1 MGYSG
6 MLTGRWNL
14 VLALLICAVAAVLRI
29 VLISDRPIWFD
40 EAFSWTLA
48 TEFGPAEIVQRT
60 GRDVHP
66 PLYYLLLSGWTSIF
80 GESLCAMRSLSV
92 ILGTSTV
99 FVAWLVGLTV
109 ASDGAARDL
118 SSGSDHS
125 RWRWGPEQIGGLIF
139 SGLVAT
145 SAFQIRWSGE
155 VRMYALLS
163 LLFLLATWFA
173 VKAVR
178 CDPERKRWWIA
189 FSLSCAAMMYTH
201 NYGLFS
207 VIGLSAF
214 VLLDVF
220 FQSQKTK
227 GQRSLR
233 SIWLCLA
240 AIGGAGILYLP
251 WLPMLFAQ
259 KAQVAEDYWMSNFSW
274 RSLASAWDHL
284 FVPENRYSAIQT
296 TRGTV
301 ILSVLMS
308 LLLIFQ
314 FRGNRFDRF
323 CFWVTMTP
331 IVLAI
336 LISNIGS
343 SIIGDR
349 LFVLAHLGAL
359 LTITRAMVRW
369 LDTTSAIL
377 LAILLMADG
386 LYLHARYQTQ
396 LDVKAHQG
404 IRAAMKVVNE
414 DSDRSI
420 PVIVLQPCLY
430 FSARYYAEDRS
441 RVQLCTL
448 PENIR
453 HYTGGPI
460 LRPEEVQGVE
470 ELANLTQSSIWVLTS
485 TGYTAGYS
493 EPFTPKDWV
502 REQTEA
508 FPAVYGFEGSVRL
521 SKYRRFSEPEYDN
534 STQQKALK

>member
-1 MGYSG
+1 MVA
-6 MLTGRWNL
+6 GRWN
-14 VLALLICAVAAVLRI
+14 VVSALLICAVAAVLRM

-66 PLYYLLLSGWTSIF
+66 PLYYLLLSGWISIF
-80 GESLCAMRSLSV
+80 GESLFAMRSLSAL
-92 ILGTSTV
+92 LGTSTV
-99 FVAWLVGLTV
+99 FVAWMVGMTV
-109 ASDGAARDL
+109 ASDAAEPESPSED
-118 SSGSDHS
+118 DH
-125 RWRWGPEQIGGLIF
+125 RARRLQPEHMGGLIF

-178 CDPERKRWWIA
+178 CEPERKRWWIA
-189 FSLSCAAMMYTH
+189 FSLTCAAMMYTH

-207 VIGLSAF
+207 VMGLSAF

-220 FQSQKTK
+220 FQSQKSK
-227 GQRSLR
+227 RQSSLR
-233 SIWLCLA
+233 SVWLCVA

-251 WLPMLFAQ
+251 WLPVLFAQ
-259 KAQVAEDYWMSNFSW
+259 KAQVAADYWMSSFSW
-274 RSLASAWDHL
+274 RSLALAWDHL

-301 ILSVLMS
+301 ILSVLIS
-308 LLLIFQ
+308 LLFILQ
-314 FRGNRFDRF
+314 FRGNRCDRL

-331 IVLAI
+331 IALAVV
-336 LISNIGS
+336 ISTLGS

-359 LTITRAMVRW
+359 LTITRAVVRW
-369 LDTTSAIL
+369 LDMTIAVL

-386 LYLHARYQTQ
+386 LYLHDRYQTQ

-404 IRAAMKVVNE
+404 IRAAMQVVQE
-414 DSDRSI
+414 SSDRSI
-420 PVIVLQPCLY
+420 PVVVLQPCLY
-430 FSARYYAEDRS
+430 FSARYHAADRN
-441 RVQLCTL
+441 RVQLFTL

-460 LRPEEVQGVE
+460 LRPEEIHGVDK
-470 ELANLTQSSIWVLTS
+470 LADRTDPVIWVMTS
-485 TGYTAGYS
+485 TGYTAGYT

-508 FPAVYGFEGSVRL
+508 FPAVYGFEGTVRL
-521 SKYRRFSEPEYDN
+521 SKYRRHRQPGHDN
-534 STQQKALK
+534 STQQNALQ